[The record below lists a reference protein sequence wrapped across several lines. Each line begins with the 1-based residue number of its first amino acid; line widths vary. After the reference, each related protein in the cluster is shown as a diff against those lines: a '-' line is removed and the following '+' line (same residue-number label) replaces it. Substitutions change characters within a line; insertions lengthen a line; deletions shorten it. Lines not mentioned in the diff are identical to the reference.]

1 MKNLLVLISIVLFT
15 SKFIAQNDI
24 ITLKSGE
31 EMKVSIS
38 EITQA
43 VVKFKKIPD
52 GPIYSLS
59 KSEVFM
65 IVYENG
71 RKEVFTVE
79 NKTDLDNNVNNNK
92 EYNKFEDDELLVP
105 SKKYGGPR
113 IGLTWLSAGSNR
125 DFVGQNFISQF
136 GWQFET
142 RIFRL
147 ADGSGAL
154 FEVIPLIGGL
164 DRGLFL
170 PSIST
175 VFGYRLGNGIEF
187 GVGPNLSLSG
197 FGLVYAIGFSFK
209 SGAVTFP
216 INLAFAPSSKNL
228 RYEPDSD
235 ESEYTGSRLSL
246 IIGFNSR
253 KQ

>member
-1 MKNLLVLISIVLFT
+1 MKNLLVLISLVLFT
-15 SKFIAQNDI
+15 GKFIAQNDI

-31 EMKVSIS
+31 EMNVSIS
-38 EITQA
+38 EITPV

-71 RKEVFTVE
+71 RKEVFTEE
-79 NKTDLDNNVNNNK
+79 NKINLDNNKGNK
-92 EYNKFEDDELLVP
+92 KFEDDDLLVP

-228 RYEPDSD
+228 RYEPDSG

-246 IIGFNSR
+246 LIGFNSR